1 MMRAMLVLVAVF
13 GASAFNPR
21 VIFGRPRTR
30 ANALAYAKKAVFHK
44 DAKDRTSTAPPPK
57 MSRQGR
63 AGMVLDPGYVP
74 GSVSV
79 PDWLLPTAAA
89 SCLSIPVMFLYISGG
104 MDKDRWAR
112 SRSGETI
119 QQRAL
124 APLTRRL
131 QQLGLLKPLT
141 TGQPEAKATFS
152 QALSKA
158 KELVDGGMGTVTAT
172 EKAEEALP
180 GTGQRSNLPAISM
193 LKGEESELHEQQRA
207 SITYEESDV

>member
-1 MMRAMLVLVAVF
+1 M
-13 GASAFNPR
+13 
-21 VIFGRPRTR
+21 
-30 ANALAYAKKAVFHK
+30 
-44 DAKDRTSTAPPPK
+44 
-57 MSRQGR
+57 
-63 AGMVLDPGYVP
+63 
-74 GSVSV
+74 

-158 KELVDGGMGTVTAT
+158 KELVDRRGT
-172 EKAEEALP
+172 P
-180 GTGQRSNLPAISM
+180 GRRTGVNMAR
-193 LKGEESELHEQQRA
+193 QQSRVRVPERLA
-207 SITYEESDV
+207 QPPRVL